1 MKTVNNY
8 GMRVKTVTNYEEF
21 KILYMELFN
30 IMFTY
35 KPKESGSFLFASY
48 LGELVDNYPEWE
60 KKIDSEN

>member
-1 MKTVNNY
+1 MNRVNNY
-8 GMRVKTVTNYEEF
+8 GIRVKTVTNYEEF

-30 IMFTY
+30 IMFSY

-48 LGELVDNYPEWE
+48 LGELVDTYPEWE

>member
-1 MKTVNNY
+1 MNKVNNY

-30 IMFTY
+30 IMFSY
-35 KPKESGSFLFASY
+35 KPRESGSFLFAGY